1 MAPGIV
7 PEEIPNNKKKK
18 VENGKIMDRIYGKVC
33 SWASKLMSPPP
44 ALVVFFPFC
53 FDALKYIR
61 PSLETVP

>member
-18 VENGKIMDRIYGKVC
+18 VENGKIMSRIYSKVC

-44 ALVVFFPFC
+44 ALVLFFLS
-53 FDALKYIR
+53 ALM
-61 PSLETVP
+61 L